1 MAFNVFVDMD
11 ITKGIDL
18 TFCPLWPFPDWY
30 INDER
35 ASILPHIEVST
46 SNAKNDSLRYA
57 SVQGAYFTINVY
69 FSGVCM
75 EPVTGCNLV
84 PLRRQKRPAASVAY
98 GAQKPT
104 VES

>member
-1 MAFNVFVDMD
+1 MAFNAFVDMD

-75 EPVTGCNLV
+75 YGTVFCIPWFRCVDV
-84 PLRRQKRPAASVAY
+84 PAGQLRVWRTEAN
-98 GAQKPT
+98 G
-104 VES
+104 